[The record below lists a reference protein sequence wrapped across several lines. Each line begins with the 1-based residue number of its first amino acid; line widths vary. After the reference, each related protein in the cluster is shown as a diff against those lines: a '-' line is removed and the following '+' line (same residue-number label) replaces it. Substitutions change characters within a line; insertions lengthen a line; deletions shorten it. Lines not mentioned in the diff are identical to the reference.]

1 MLCELIYLLR
11 KVVCFFDTLKS
22 PKAQCTQLCSWFHC
36 KALKEGVHQGDFIMF
51 RLMMLRVVEYGI
63 KKNKI
68 SIKSK
73 LKFLLKF
80 LGVFLVLLKSPKQLG
95 FCGGE
100 FVIFRLKL

>member
-1 MLCELIYLLR
+1 
-11 KVVCFFDTLKS
+11 
-22 PKAQCTQLCSWFHC
+22 
-36 KALKEGVHQGDFIMF
+36 
-51 RLMMLRVVEYGI
+51 MMLRVVEYGI